1 VRLHLVDGRDPV
13 VRQKCWSAADFFTS
27 LSDNIQE
34 TFGLTP
40 VEAMAAGLPVVITDW
55 NGYRD
60 TLEDG
65 VQGIAIP
72 TLAPP
77 PGSGD
82 DIAARYRSTR
92 YSYGG
97 YIGRTAQFTYVD
109 AGLAG
114 DAYTKL
120 IESDDLRKTMGAA
133 GRKRALGTYDWSV
146 IIPQYEALWA
156 ELAERRTK
164 DDEVAAPG
172 NKHAADPLRDDPFR
186 SFAGY
191 PSATISEDHII
202 ERIAPDAELEKLI
215 QFDIKSAVAGLV
227 PDAPGMR
234 ALLAILPQP
243 GKTLSVGAVLKTS
256 DAPRIQVMRATLWL
270 SKLGIIRLTGG
281 QG

>member
-1 VRLHLVDGRDPV
+1 LGLP
-13 VRQKCWSAADFFTS
+13 SAA
-27 LSDNIQE
+27 
-34 TFGLTP
+34 
-40 VEAMAAGLPVVITDW
+40 
-55 NGYRD
+55 
-60 TLEDG
+60 
-65 VQGIAIP
+65 
-72 TLAPP
+72 
-77 PGSGD
+77 GSGD

-172 NKHAADPLRDDPFR
+172 NKHAADPLRDDPLR